1 MVTHASPAGFCFR
14 LLSMDTIALDVPGCC
29 GGIRCEWYEC
39 AESWL
44 SSALSEYSTLAKA
57 LFGTRTGTLQMC
69 RFWDWKSGNRFQE
82 GQTIVQPGSL
92 ESEAGIYAAS
102 FDVSGSRLLTAE
114 ADKTIKFWKE
124 DQSATPE
131 THPVVF
137 RPPKDIRRY

>member
-1 MVTHASPAGFCFR
+1 MLEAHSSLCNTHGQWMPC
-14 LLSMDTIALDVPGCC
+14 
-29 GGIRCEWYEC
+29 
-39 AESWL
+39 
-44 SSALSEYSTLAKA
+44 
-57 LFGTRTGTLQMC
+57 RTPSILNRSFVC

>member
-1 MVTHASPAGFCFR
+1 MPSTVVT
-14 LLSMDTIALDVPGCC
+14 
-29 GGIRCEWYEC
+29 
-39 AESWL
+39 
-44 SSALSEYSTLAKA
+44 
-57 LFGTRTGTLQMC
+57 TLQMR

>member
-1 MVTHASPAGFCFR
+1 
-14 LLSMDTIALDVPGCC
+14 MDND
-29 GGIRCEWYEC
+29 
-39 AESWL
+39 
-44 SSALSEYSTLAKA
+44 STAK
-57 LFGTRTGTLQMC
+57 LPRFPNRKFSC

-131 THPVVF
+131 THPIVF